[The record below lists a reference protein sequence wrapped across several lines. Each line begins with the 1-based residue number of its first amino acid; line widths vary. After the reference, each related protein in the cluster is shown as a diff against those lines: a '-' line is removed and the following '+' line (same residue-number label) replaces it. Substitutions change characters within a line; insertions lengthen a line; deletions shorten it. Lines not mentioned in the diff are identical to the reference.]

1 VNANDWHWPLI
12 IDFSNDFSV
21 SSSFLDLAD
30 DFSITCIRVVRQAPK
45 TRMGRERPPYL
56 RKYQ

>member
-1 VNANDWHWPLI
+1 MTGIGLLS

-30 DFSITCIRVVRQAPK
+30 DFSITSIRVVRQAPSAK
-45 TRMGRERPPYL
+45 DVHGTRTPAL
-56 RKYQ
+56 SS

>member
-1 VNANDWHWPLI
+1 MTGIGLLS